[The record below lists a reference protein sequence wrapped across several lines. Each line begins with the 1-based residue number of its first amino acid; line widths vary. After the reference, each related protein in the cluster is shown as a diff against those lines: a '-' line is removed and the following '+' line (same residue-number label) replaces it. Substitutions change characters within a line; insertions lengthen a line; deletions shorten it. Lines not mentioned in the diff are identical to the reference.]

1 MRTVLIVVL
10 VWLFIGGHCAEAFT
24 SDRACRQLFQTR
36 QFVSAA
42 QCFEGLLVLKAS
54 NPQKGVWLWNAA
66 LAYRQAA
73 NQTQRLSVA
82 SYFRENAVRLLTRY
96 LGGTFYRLPSQRRVA
111 ERQRERVKGLIS
123 YAFLSFK
130 VPSPTDHLVVRGYR
144 YSRRFKGSST
154 IQVRPGSYTIV
165 FSQANKV
172 QKVRLI
178 HAPPGQE
185 VSVNFD
191 SSTRTT
197 QAPRPSATS
206 QKTQFLPPIPRA
218 KPEALV
224 PQQLMVNITPPPRA
238 HGTVVASWFMI
249 GLGVAGLAAGGAFLG
264 LMVDSANQNNELVQK
279 IDNPSLRLNGES
291 VDRLE
296 GERAVHKEN
305 YERYLAAGVGLG
317 VAGAVLGIV
326 GITIRAAGPRESV
339 SPSSYSVSVST
350 PSSHSHTF
358 FKSSSY

>member
-1 MRTVLIVVL
+1 MRTVLIVGL
-10 VWLFIGGHCAEAFT
+10 VWLFIGGAAVEAST

-54 NPQKGVWLWNAA
+54 QPQKGVWLWNAA

-96 LGGTFYRLPSQRRVA
+96 LDGKFYRLPSQRRVA
-111 ERQRERVKGLIS
+111 EQQRERVKGLIL
-123 YAFLSFK
+123 YASLSLK
-130 VPSPTDHLVVRGYR
+130 VPSPTAQLVVRGYR
-144 YSRRFKGSST
+144 YSRRFQGANT
-154 IQVRPGSYTIV
+154 IQVRPGSYTVV
-165 FSQANKV
+165 FSLANNV
-172 QKVRLI
+172 QKVRLV
-178 HAPPGQE
+178 HAPPGQQ
-185 VSVNFD
+185 VSVTFAD
-191 SSTRTT
+191 SPQTT
-197 QAPRPSATS
+197 PVSGPSS
-206 QKTQFLPPIPRA
+206 SPKKTLFLPPIPKS
-218 KPEALV
+218 KPETLV
-224 PQQLMVNITPPPRA
+224 PQQLMVNITPPPRT

-249 GLGVAGLAAGGAFLG
+249 GLGVAGLAAGGAFIG
-264 LMVDSANQNNELVQK
+264 LMVDSANKNNELVQK
-279 IDNPSLRLNGES
+279 IDNPSLRLNGET

-305 YERYLAAGVGLG
+305 YERYFAAGVGLG

-339 SPSSYSVSVST
+339 SPSSYSVSVS
-350 PSSHSHTF
+350 PRSSLSHTF
-358 FKSSSY
+358 FTTSTH